1 LNNSS
6 PPRPAGALFSRNKRG
21 SKANKAKINKM
32 IKSSRIGRAMSQA
45 QMLCVNE
52 VSERMVIESSPVE
65 NELFNGIFAA
75 LADHTSNLKIG

>member
-1 LNNSS
+1 
-6 PPRPAGALFSRNKRG
+6 
-21 SKANKAKINKM
+21 M

-75 LADHTSNLKIG
+75 LTDHTSNLKIG